1 MTKSRNQV
9 YTIGH
14 SNHEPKEFLT
24 LLRMHGVDAVV
35 DVRSAPYSRYLPHF
49 NRERLAATLKDTDIR
64 YAFKGKELGGQPA
77 DRTFYDAEGHVLYGE
92 LAQTPAYGEGI
103 EFITDNAVDRGVAL
117 MCSEKEP
124 LDCHRSL
131 MIGQTLAARG
141 IAVAHIHADGS
152 LESQEDAI
160 DRLLEQLKLPPNG
173 DLFRSRDEVIDDA
186 VDRQAQ
192 KVGARWHEASASGPR
207 SERAL

>member
-1 MTKSRNQV
+1 MTKSRKQV

-14 SNHEPKEFLT
+14 SNHEPKKLLT

-49 NRERLAATLKDTDIR
+49 NKEHLAAALKDADIR
-64 YAFKGKELGGQPA
+64 YAFKGKELGGQPT
-77 DRTFYDAEGHVLYGE
+77 DRAFYDAEGHVLYGE
-92 LAQTPAYGEGI
+92 LAQSPAYGAGI
-103 EFITDNAVDRGVAL
+103 EFVRDNAVARSVAL

-131 MIGQTLAARG
+131 MIGQTLAERG

-152 LESQEDAI
+152 LESQGVAI
-160 DRLLEQLKLPPNG
+160 DRLLEQLRLPPNG
-173 DLFRSRDEVIDDA
+173 DLFRSRDEVIVDA
-186 VDRQAQ
+186 VARQAQ
-192 KVGARWHEASASGPR
+192 KVGARWHESAATGGGWELS
-207 SERAL
+207 L